1 MDNTEIEKRL
11 ADRLGA
17 LAAQIPLD
25 QISPVDK
32 DMLWCVT
39 RLRTGTYV
47 IFSQLELMS
56 PQGEVPSFDVIDD
69 NLHAVLAN
77 YAIIAAQHPVR
88 IEYGSN
94 KVETPR
100 LDIIGATATVYA
112 QLTSDENIHDSV
124 IELVR
129 LVATNPDSNHE
140 RIGYATL
147 VGILLRIV
155 AWLYPDVSIEDYV
168 AKIFNDLKPAN
179 PGPEREVDVETGN
192 N

>member
-11 ADRLGA
+11 ADRLGE
-17 LAAQIPLD
+17 LAAKIPLD
-25 QISPVDK
+25 QISPIDK

-47 IFSQLELMS
+47 IFSQLGLMS
-56 PQGEVPSFDVIDD
+56 PQGDVPAFDVIDA
-69 NLHAVLAN
+69 NLHAVIGN

-100 LDIIGATATVYA
+100 LDIIEATSAVYA

-124 IELVR
+124 LELVR

-155 AWLYPDVSIEDYV
+155 TWLYPDMNMEDYV
-168 AKIFNDLKPAN
+168 VKVFDDLKPAN